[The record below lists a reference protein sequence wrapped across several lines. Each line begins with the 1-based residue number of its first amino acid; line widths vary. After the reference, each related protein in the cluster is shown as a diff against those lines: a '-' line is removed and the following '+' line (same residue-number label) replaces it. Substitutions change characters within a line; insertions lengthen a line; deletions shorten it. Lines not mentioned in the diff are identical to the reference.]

1 MKAIIT
7 AALLALTVTTA
18 ARAQNAT
25 PLTLSCTGTL
35 TDSLANK
42 VAKLRIGLIV
52 NFQTKQVIGLGDGW
66 EADIVAVGEAQI
78 DFLRYFGTDESMT
91 FIEGTIDRV
100 TGFAS
105 ASVAVSSIQRDRTF
119 KTITSLSFD
128 LLCNPAQ

>member
-78 DFLRYFGTDESMT
+78 DFLRYSGTDKSMT

-100 TGFAS
+100 TGFSS

-128 LLCNPAQ
+128 LLCNPA